1 MTNPITIKV
10 DDIEYIRKD
19 DAQKPL
25 GKEVIVRTYS
35 AGVHIG
41 TIKERQGNEVVLLNA
56 RRLWQ
61 WKGAFTLNAVATNGV
76 DRKNSRI
83 SVSTPEILLI
93 NVCEII
99 NIVDGVDLTTTEK

>member
-99 NIVDGVDLTTTEK
+99 NIVDGVDLSTTEK